1 MSGTATLTPAI
12 VVGALR
18 YGETSRI
25 VKLATRDL
33 GVVSAIAK
41 GVQRPRSRFGAA
53 LQLLAEGTAHLL
65 PSRGDLGTLAAFD
78 LHDLHRGLASSL
90 DAFHAANAL
99 AELAVHFVPPTPHP
113 ELYQVIRH
121 GLRTLEVAPPD
132 AVDTVALA
140 AIWQFVAEL
149 GFPPAL
155 GECAHCGADVSEGP
169 AVFSVPQGGVLC
181 SRCATGDGSS
191 RLGAEDLAS
200 LGFFLSGEGDPPGLD
215 PRHAAAHRRLLARWV
230 ARHLGEAELPAFG
243 RWWHRG

>member
-53 LQLLAEGTAHLL
+53 LQLLAEGTAHLI
-65 PSRGDLGTLAAFD
+65 PTRGELGILAAFD
-78 LHDLHRGLASSL
+78 LSDLHRGLATSL

-113 ELYQVIRH
+113 ELYHVMRH
-121 GLRTLEVAPPD
+121 GLRALEAAPPE

-140 AIWQFVAEL
+140 VIWQFVAEL

-155 GECAHCGADVSEGP
+155 EECAHCGADVP
-169 AVFSVPQGGVLC
+169 AGAVVFSVPQGGVLC
-181 SRCATGDGSS
+181 PRCATGDGSS
-191 RLGAEDLAS
+191 RLGTEDRGALAY
-200 LGFFLSGEGDPPGLD
+200 FLSGEGDPPGLD
-215 PRHAAAHRRLLARWV
+215 SRHAAAHRRLLARWV
-230 ARHLGEAELPAFG
+230 ARHLGEADLPAFE